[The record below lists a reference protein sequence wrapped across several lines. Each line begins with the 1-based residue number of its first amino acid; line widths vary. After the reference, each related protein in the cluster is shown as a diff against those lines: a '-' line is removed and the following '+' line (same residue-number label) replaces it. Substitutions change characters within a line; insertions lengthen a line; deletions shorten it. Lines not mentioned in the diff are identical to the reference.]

1 MEYQINVSSQLGQEL
16 PAKSFLLKLKDRI
29 IWLIFLSLVIFSAY
43 DTLICLVGV
52 SRDIFGQGTVT
63 NLCFFA

>member
-1 MEYQINVSSQLGQEL
+1 MEYQINVSSRLGQEL
-16 PAKSFLLKLKDRI
+16 PAKSFLLKDNYM
-29 IWLIFLSLVIFSAY
+29 VNFSSINAY